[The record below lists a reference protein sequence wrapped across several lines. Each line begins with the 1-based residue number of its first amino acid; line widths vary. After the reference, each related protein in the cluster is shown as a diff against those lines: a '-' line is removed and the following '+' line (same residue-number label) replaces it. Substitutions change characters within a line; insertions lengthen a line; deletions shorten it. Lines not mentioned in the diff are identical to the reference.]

1 MILFFGSGFPP
12 QISTKIATLGRIGY
26 WGKAPGTNG
35 SFVGLIWYTLLFHD
49 LSPFFY
55 LLLCFLTVQTAIGVC
70 TQAER
75 VLGEKDP
82 SCVIIDEMVAV
93 PICFLGLQPY
103 MYRYPVWWF
112 MLIGF
117 LLFRLFDVLKPF
129 GIKKLQELPGGQGVV
144 IDDVAAAAATCLC
157 LHVLAQVF
165 LR

>member
-75 VLGEKDP
+75 GPRHSVHHLCGSTPELL
-82 SCVIIDEMVAV
+82 IIA
-93 PICFLGLQPY
+93 LSL
-103 MYRYPVWWF
+103 
-112 MLIGF
+112 
-117 LLFRLFDVLKPF
+117 
-129 GIKKLQELPGGQGVV
+129 GVV
-144 IDDVAAAAATCLC
+144 
-157 LHVLAQVF
+157 
-165 LR
+165 